1 MHRNI
6 NFYFNKFIKNI
17 IKTFSKKSNKF
28 KKNYNTAVNS
38 FKTIQK
44 NNLSNPKQEIQ
55 NISDE
60 NINAITSD
68 NVININTTM
77 LLEESEKETK
87 TDILKNNT
95 LENSETECIKMPVV
109 ETNNVTENIK
119 IKEELVKQNDN
130 IEILEKENKPER
142 KKTRK
147 NLEISNIR
155 PKYDYFCNEIKID
168 GEVKHEKFGDGKIID
183 IKNGRIQIEFRYVIK
198 TVLINDLKKEIL

>member
-1 MHRNI
+1 M
-6 NFYFNKFIKNI
+6 
-17 IKTFSKKSNKF
+17 
-28 KKNYNTAVNS
+28 
-38 FKTIQK
+38 
-44 NNLSNPKQEIQ
+44 SNPKQEIQ